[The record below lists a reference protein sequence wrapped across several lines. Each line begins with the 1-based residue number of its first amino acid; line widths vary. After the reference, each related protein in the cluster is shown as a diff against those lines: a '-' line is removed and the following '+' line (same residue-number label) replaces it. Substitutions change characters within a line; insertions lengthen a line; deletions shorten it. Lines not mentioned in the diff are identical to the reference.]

1 MWIVC
6 CVSGTLI
13 HERKV
18 TYQPGDLNAV
28 TVIPGGIM
36 IAELG
41 TPPRVHIHT
50 WSGEEVCTLQQDSLE
65 LHERDVVWAVR
76 MCGDSLIIAAGPRST
91 VRTLRAYKV
100 SCSQSYHIPTLISP
114 NMHIHLI
121 LPEILSSLVYYVS
134 VRVA

>member
-18 TYQPGDLNAV
+18 AYKPGYCNAV
-28 TVIPGGIM
+28 TAFPGGILT
-36 IAELG
+36 AEARR
-41 TPPRVHIHT
+41 PPRVHIHI
-50 WSGEEVCTLQQDSLE
+50 WSGEEICALQRDSLE
-65 LHERDVVWAVR
+65 LREDDQLQAVR
-76 MCGDSLIIAAGPRST
+76 MCGDTLIIAAGPRVGEYYT

-114 NMHIHLI
+114 NMHIQ
-121 LPEILSSLVYYVS
+121 
-134 VRVA
+134 